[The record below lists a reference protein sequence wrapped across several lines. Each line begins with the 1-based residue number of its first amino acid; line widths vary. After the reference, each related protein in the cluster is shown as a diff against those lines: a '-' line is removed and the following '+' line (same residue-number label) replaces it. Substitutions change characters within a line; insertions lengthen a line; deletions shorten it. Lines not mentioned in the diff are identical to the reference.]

1 MWRNGCA
8 GPFKRSR
15 EDPPQGTTGGERR
28 GRVWKPHDHRRA
40 ASAPLESC
48 HEPGRSAPPLTGQQ
62 SAALGAQRPSRA
74 VGSRSAECRM
84 SGRRPRGHRNI
95 ESWAAPDAQRLAR
108 AAGELSRG
116 TCSRRTLVS
125 CGCRRRPNVSRT
137 LFDHPIARQDRGHSC
152 AAPSSQWRAPL
163 SVSVLNGRRR
173 VAPRSESHVQSV
185 MLRVSTVRIKLYV
198 HVYLDTD
205 RTPSGLGTQHVG
217 RAVQPAGI
225 AARAATAVAHE
236 QTGSA
241 SIAAC
246 CRASCLK
253 KMGLT

>member
-1 MWRNGCA
+1 MHRDA
-8 GPFKRSR
+8 KRRSPLTTDCLVWHTSLVLRSDDHPGFSR
-15 EDPPQGTTGGERR
+15 RSASDDSRTKRAYGGGERKCP
-28 GRVWKPHDHRRA
+28 WRA
-40 ASAPLESC
+40 HL
-48 HEPGRSAPPLTGQQ
+48 L
-62 SAALGAQRPSRA
+62 PSRGA
-74 VGSRSAECRM
+74 GRQELPRTRCFDLHEGAFRSLVEI
-84 SGRRPRGHRNI
+84 PL
-95 ESWAAPDAQRLAR
+95 AARVRDE
-108 AAGELSRG
+108 AA
-116 TCSRRTLVS
+116 
-125 CGCRRRPNVSRT
+125 
-137 LFDHPIARQDRGHSC
+137 FDHPIARQDRGHSC

-185 MLRVSTVRIKLYV
+185 MLRVATVRIKLYV

>member
-1 MWRNGCA
+1 ML
-8 GPFKRSR
+8 KRSMAPANTTQAETGEQASGLR
-15 EDPPQGTTGGERR
+15 SRQGTMGRLTKYGRVRFEARPELGPPCAMVGERLDAM
-28 GRVWKPHDHRRA
+28 HY
-40 ASAPLESC
+40 
-48 HEPGRSAPPLTGQQ
+48 TGN
-62 SAALGAQRPSRA
+62 L
-74 VGSRSAECRM
+74 C
-84 SGRRPRGHRNI
+84 
-95 ESWAAPDAQRLAR
+95 
-108 AAGELSRG
+108 
-116 TCSRRTLVS
+116 
-125 CGCRRRPNVSRT
+125 
-137 LFDHPIARQDRGHSC
+137 FDLPIARQDRGHSC

-185 MLRVSTVRIKLYV
+185 MLRVATVRIKLYV